1 MKIPE
6 FYPTKQGR
14 PQSVVPVDLDAGQS
28 FQQGS
33 LGDTVLAMLRFL
45 HTPTIDGG
53 QLGDTPDACVAA
65 SIRNETGDLTEA
77 MNYLYADLDGGTL

>member
-1 MKIPE
+1 MRIPE

-14 PQSVVPVDLDAGQS
+14 PKSVELIDLDAGQS

-33 LGDTVLAMLRFL
+33 LGDTILTMIRFL
-45 HTPTIDGG
+45 FTPTIDGG
-53 QLGDTPDACVAA
+53 QLGDTPDACVTA

-77 MNYLYADLDGGTL
+77 MNYLYTDLDGGTL

>member
-28 FQQGS
+28 FQQDS
-33 LGDTVLAMLRFL
+33 LGDTILAMLRFL